1 MMDRQKSDLDARTRS
16 GFQLAALGALSSR
29 YAAVFR
35 QSWRV
40 RRELDTRSRLP
51 DEVAFLPAHLEIV
64 ETPVHPA
71 PRWTARVCALLG
83 LSVLALAIFGRLDIV
98 AVAPGKLVPNGR
110 VKVVQPAATGVVR
123 GILVHDGMRV
133 RAGQL
138 LVALDPT
145 QAAADTDKATDER
158 LNAQLTVA
166 RSQALLRAE
175 EKSARPVVARVA
187 DAPQPRQTQTQA
199 LADGIYSEYRA
210 KMDSLQDE
218 LRKREAELATT
229 QDEIARLQAT
239 TPLAEQEAADYRE
252 LSKSHYV
259 AQHDYLEKQQSA
271 LAQEGDLT
279 ARMSHAHELQAA
291 IAEQR
296 SDIRTTKAD
305 FRRTALDD
313 LGKAEE
319 VLSQAR
325 DEQTKAEV
333 SEERMS
339 LVAPVSGTVQQL
351 AVHTV
356 GGVVTTAQP
365 LLEIVPDNTLEVEA
379 RLENKD
385 IGFVQVGQ
393 PAVVKIDAFPY
404 TRFGYLHG
412 TVEEVS
418 DDAVSDKKG
427 RLYFV
432 VRVKIPGNQFHV
444 GRKWVNLTP
453 GMEVQ
458 AEIHTGS
465 RSVAEYFLSPL
476 ITTTREALRER

>member
-1 MMDRQKSDLDARTRS
+1 MRGSQM
-16 GFQLAALGALSSR
+16 AALGALSSR

-40 RRELDTRSRLP
+40 RRELDTQRRPPEEL
-51 DEVAFLPAHLEIV
+51 AFLPAHLEIV

-71 PRWTARVCALLG
+71 PRWAARTCVALALCALG
-83 LSVLALAIFGRLDIV
+83 LAAFGRLDIV

-110 VKVVQPAATGVVR
+110 VKVVQPAVTGVVR
-123 GILVHDGMRV
+123 SILVQDGMRV
-133 RAGQL
+133 KAGQL

-158 LNAQLTVA
+158 VDAQLTVA
-166 RSQALLRAE
+166 RSQALLQAQE
-175 EKSARPVVARVA
+175 TNTGPVMARVT
-187 DAPQPRQTQTQA
+187 DAPEPRQTQTQA
-199 LADGIYSEYRA
+199 LADGIYTEYRA
-210 KMDSLQDE
+210 KMGSLQDE

-229 QDEIARLQAT
+229 QEEIDRLRAT
-239 TPLAEQEAADYRE
+239 APLAAQEAADYRA
-252 LSKSHYV
+252 LSKNHYV

-271 LAQEGDLT
+271 LAQEGDLA
-279 ARMSHAHELQAA
+279 ARISHAHELQAA

-296 SDIRTTKAD
+296 SDIRTTVAG
-305 FRRTALDD
+305 FRRAALDD

-325 DEQTKAEV
+325 DDQTKAEV
-333 SEERMS
+333 SQARMS

-365 LLEIVPDNTLEVEA
+365 LLVIVPDNTLEVEA
-379 RLENKD
+379 RLANKD
-385 IGFVQVGQ
+385 IGFVEVGQ
-393 PAVVKIDAFPY
+393 QVVVKIDAFPY

-412 TVEEVS
+412 TVEDVS
-418 DDAVSDKKG
+418 DDAVADKKG

-432 VRVKIPGNQFHV
+432 VRVKIPGNRFHV

-458 AEIHTGS
+458 AEIHTGT

-476 ITTTREALRER
+476 LTTAGEALRER